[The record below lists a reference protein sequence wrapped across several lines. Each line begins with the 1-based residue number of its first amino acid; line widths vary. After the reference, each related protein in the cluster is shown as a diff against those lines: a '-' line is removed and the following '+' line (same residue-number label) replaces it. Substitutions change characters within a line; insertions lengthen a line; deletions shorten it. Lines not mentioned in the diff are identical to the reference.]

1 MPTKNQWLLD
11 HAANVYSQAGE
22 DGVLAKVLEV
32 IGAST
37 KWCVE
42 FGAWDGKY
50 LSNTYNLI
58 ESQGFSAVM
67 IEGSAKRHRDLVAT
81 FRDNPR
87 VIPLHAFVGF
97 TAQDGLDAIL
107 ARRRFRSTSTCYRST
122 STATTITSGRP

>member
-11 HAANVYSQAGE
+11 HAANVHSQAGE
-22 DGVLAKVLEV
+22 DGVLAKVLEI

-67 IEGSAKRHRDLVAT
+67 IEGSEKRHGDLVAT
-81 FRDNPR
+81 FRGQPACHSPPR
-87 VIPLHAFVGF
+87 IRRVHGAGR
-97 TAQDGLDAIL
+97 
-107 ARRRFRSTSTCYRST
+107 ARRDP
-122 STATTITSGRP
+122 G